1 MWIVDEYFEFNS
13 HLTNVDEIEALL
25 KSRTQ
30 KQSCTVTLQ
39 KILNEMNAVPD
50 KDVFLIGCTNHPE
63 DVSKTQFILI

>member
-1 MWIVDEYFEFNS
+1 MLLVHENFDFNC
-13 HLTNVDEIEALL
+13 HLKILDEIEALI

-30 KQSCTVTLQ
+30 KQSCTGTLQ

-63 DVSKTQFILI
+63 DVGK